1 MKKLKQELVE
11 RNISIYEM
19 SKNTGIPYS
28 TMNDIVNEKIRIEGV
43 KLGNAVKIA
52 EYLNITIEEL
62 YLYNH
67 NETIDFID
75 QLGTTHT
82 GTLYAKDGY
91 FYLNYNL
98 NGKEE
103 IVKICLVNDDTT
115 PFITDFA
122 EWTLKKT
129 VNSDLLER
137 WEELL

>member
-1 MKKLKQELVE
+1 MIKLKQELAK
-11 RNISIYEM
+11 RNISIYEI

-52 EYLNITIEEL
+52 EYLNVTVEEL

-67 NETIDFID
+67 DQTIDFTD
-75 QLGTTHT
+75 QFGTTHT
-82 GTLYAKDGY
+82 GTLYAKNEY
-91 FYLNYNL
+91 FYLNYSF

-103 IVKICLVNDDTT
+103 MQEICPVNDNTT

-122 EWTLKKT
+122 KWTLKKII
-129 VNSDLLER
+129 NSDLLER